1 MRRINRCLNPR
12 LVEICQRTRQ
22 LEALNSAI
30 KQCLPYALKEHC
42 QVGSFNKG
50 CLIIVVSDPAWASE
64 LRYSIPE
71 LRDTLRSEA
80 GLYQLSSIKIS
91 IKTETEAQPE
101 KKHTKKS
108 LSTHTL
114 EGIISE
120 AAQCEYAPLKKA
132 LNQLA
137 RNLGLKRN

>member
-80 GLYQLSSIKIS
+80 GLYQLGCSM
-91 IKTETEAQPE
+91 
-101 KKHTKKS
+101 
-108 LSTHTL
+108 
-114 EGIISE
+114 
-120 AAQCEYAPLKKA
+120 
-132 LNQLA
+132 
-137 RNLGLKRN
+137 